1 MLYICTAPSA
11 CPSAPT
17 AETELNCQMLKAKGL
32 SEKGVKDELVTRLAR
47 VDAGL
52 PSLDEPTKQQGVY
65 SGGGSGGG
73 GGGGGGPIGTLV
85 VCPMSV
91 LSNWE
96 TQLKEHVKEGALKVI
111 GLA

>member
-1 MLYICTAPSA
+1 
-11 CPSAPT
+11 
-17 AETELNCQMLKAKGL
+17 MLKAKGL

-52 PSLDEPTKQQGVY
+52 PSLDEPTKQQGV
-65 SGGGSGGG
+65 SAGGGSGG

-96 TQLKEHVKEGALKVI
+96 TQLEEHVKGGALKVI
-111 GLA
+111 WLA